1 MTAQTSTQAQVISKF
16 GEQKKAFSIDELK
29 RLINAA
35 KSMSDLDQAKGY
47 LCSYFIPCSNP
58 HGVFMWR
65 SEIKNLEH
73 IPDKNISK
81 LICPITKVFYTQSE
95 QGLSQKVEFNINK
108 WFMIEYSTVCVATCD
123 PQKSRIF
130 KLGGQ
135 LYLNIFPGF
144 LHILRPISTFESTT
158 HLAVKFIFSHIQD
171 IWCSGDWNLTEY
183 IIKWLAGVAAG
194 RKMYSILY
202 LKSGQGWGK
211 SIITDFIQRSVFVTQ
226 LVYKTS
232 DPQTILGS
240 FNGQLQGKVLL
251 LLEEMPT
258 EKSQWNNLYRS
269 LKDKVTGDIM
279 EIHEKYKTPTH
290 YKNFISTIVLTNE
303 NALRVENDDRRT
315 VFLDV
320 SPSRKGDL
328 NYFKKLSDAMKY
340 PGASEAFYAY
350 LRAIADAYPDFNGN
364 PPPMTT
370 SKQDHIISTLP
381 PLFQFIKDIYL
392 IVKNHITDLPV
403 QEFYR
408 VYTSYCETHC
418 ITPLSKINASRILS
432 NELGIN
438 SRKIRVGKATPR
450 VYSISRED
458 LYKKFLTKKWIHE
471 TDEINIEGIDVE
483 TPEKPASDPKAL
495 EKFLANIYSI
505 PANNPQDV
513 QEKPAEEKPASVEK
527 KPTEEKSA
535 LVVLKKTSPPVP
547 PKPDSLKVKPA
558 PVINE
563 DPIPEES
570 PAPIE
575 SDTDEPIDSFS
586 DCYLSDEEPD
596 QENEPPAEEPAFKA
610 DDDYNV
616 LDDLLSDSDFTT
628 PDPEPAPEEQPIPE
642 PDTELEVD
650 WDLEPKEGTRA
661 HWAWHERHRWDPTY
675 LAEDLGLDLVDIYG
689 ICKWIQMRASPLN
702 DPDIVAEIVR
712 NLPAKEFGKHLKIN
726 RLWYNCCKAELW
738 KRYEKAEEAYDRAVE
753 KKEKAG
759 DALGQ
764 SFEEEGIGNRE
775 LHELN
780 WKEYQ
785 KTCKELTD
793 ARKEQIMVR
802 WALER
807 CGFH

>member
-1 MTAQTSTQAQVISKF
+1 MTAQASTQAQVIPKF

-29 RLINAA
+29 RLVGAA
-35 KSMSDLDQAKGY
+35 KSMSDLNQAKRY

-73 IPDKNISK
+73 IPDKNINK
-81 LICPITKVFYTQSE
+81 LIRPITKVFYTQSE
-95 QGLSQKVEFNINK
+95 QGPPQKVEFNINK

-130 KLGGQ
+130 MLGGQ

-144 LHILRPISTFESTT
+144 LHILRPISTFESVT
-158 HLAVKFIFSHIQD
+158 HQAVKFIFSHIQD

-183 IIKWLAGVAAG
+183 IIKWLAGVSAG

-211 SIITDFIQRSVFVTQ
+211 GIITDFIQRSVLGTQ

-232 DPQTILGS
+232 DHQTILGQ

-269 LKDKVTGDIM
+269 LKDKVTSDIM
-279 EIHEKYKTPTH
+279 EIHEKYKTPIQ
-290 YKNFISTIVLTNE
+290 YKNFMSTIVLTNE

-328 NYFKKLSDAMKY
+328 NYFKKLGDAMKY

-364 PPPMTT
+364 PPPMTA

-381 PLFQFIKDIYL
+381 PLFQFIKDTYL
-392 IVKNHITDLPV
+392 IVKNHMTDLPV

-438 SRKIRVGKATPR
+438 SNLVYIDKKRTR

-458 LYKKFLTKKWIHE
+458 LYKKFLGKNWIHE
-471 TDEINIEGIDVE
+471 IDEIDIEGIDAE
-483 TPEKPASDPKAL
+483 TPKKPASDPKAL

-505 PANNPQDV
+505 PANKSQV
-513 QEKPAEEKPASVEK
+513 QEKPVKEKPAPVEE
-527 KPTEEKSA
+527 KPTEEKPA
-535 LVVLKKTSPPVP
+535 PVVPKKAPPPVP
-547 PKPDSLKVKPA
+547 PKPDCLKVKPA
-558 PVINE
+558 PVIKE
-563 DPIPEES
+563 DSVPEE
-570 PAPIE
+570 PLAPV
-575 SDTDEPIDSFS
+575 
-586 DCYLSDEEPD
+586 EEPD
-596 QENEPPAEEPAFKA
+596 QEDTPPAEEPAPEA
-610 DDDYNV
+610 DDDYDV
-616 LDDLLSDSDFTT
+616 LDDLLSDPTPEQQSESPAESSASVTK
-628 PDPEPAPEEQPIPE
+628 PDPEPVVEPTPEEQPVSIPE
-642 PDTELEVD
+642 PDTEPEVD
-650 WDLEPKEGTRA
+650 WDPEPKEGKDL
-661 HWAWHERHRWDPTY
+661 WAKYQDASDEYDWEILAFEVEECPTY
-675 LAEDLGLDLVDIYG
+675 IEDEYQYYLREVVDRFKDWIEYNGDSPKAPSRKELADIIRAYKEDRNAEIIPTPFGHETMRLDKGKAQEIPEERPKTNMEREWEAANGYVDWDEEDLDRV
-689 ICKWIQMRASPLN
+689 CS
-702 DPDIVAEIVR
+702 
-712 NLPAKEFGKHLKIN
+712 KI
-726 RLWYNCCKAELW
+726 
-738 KRYEKAEEAYDRAVE
+738 D
-753 KKEKAG
+753 
-759 DALGQ
+759 
-764 SFEEEGIGNRE
+764 SF
-775 LHELN
+775 
-780 WKEYQ
+780 
-785 KTCKELTD
+785 
-793 ARKEQIMVR
+793 
-802 WALER
+802 
-807 CGFH
+807 

>member
-1 MTAQTSTQAQVISKF
+1 MTTQASIQAQVISKF

-29 RLINAA
+29 RFIVAA
-35 KSMSDLDQAKGY
+35 KSMSDLNQAKRY

-73 IPDKNISK
+73 IPDKNINK
-81 LICPITKVFYTQSE
+81 LIRPITKVFYTQSE
-95 QGLSQKVEFNINK
+95 QGPSQKVEFNINK

-144 LHILRPISTFESTT
+144 LHILRPISTFESVT
-158 HLAVKFIFSHIQD
+158 HQAVKFIFSHIQD

-183 IIKWLAGVAAG
+183 IIKWLAGVSAG

-211 SIITDFIQRSVFVTQ
+211 SIITDFIQRSVLGTQ

-328 NYFKKLSDAMKY
+328 EYFKKLGDVMKY

-350 LRAIADAYPDFNGN
+350 LRAIADVYPDFNGN
-364 PPPMTT
+364 PPPMTA

-381 PLFQFIKDIYL
+381 PLFQFIKDTYL
-392 IVKNHITDLPV
+392 IVKNHIIDLPV

-408 VYTSYCETHC
+408 IYTSYCETHC
-418 ITPLSKINASRILS
+418 ISPLSKINASRILS

-458 LYKKFLTKKWIHE
+458 LYKKFLGKNWIHE
-471 TDEINIEGIDVE
+471 IDEIDIEGIDIE
-483 TPEKPASDPKAL
+483 TPKKPASDPKAL
-495 EKFLANIYSI
+495 EKFLENIYSI

-513 QEKPAEEKPASVEK
+513 QEKHVEEKPAPVEE
-527 KPTEEKSA
+527 KPTEEKPAPVIEKQSIP
-535 LVVLKKTSPPVP
+535 KKTPPPVL
-547 PKPDSLKVKPA
+547 PKPDCLKVKPA
-558 PVINE
+558 PVIKE
-563 DPIPEES
+563 DSVPEEP
-570 PAPIE
+570 PAPVE
-575 SDTDEPIDSFS
+575 EQDEPIDSFS

-596 QENEPPAEEPAFKA
+596 QEDESPAEEPAPEA
-610 DDDYNV
+610 DDYDV
-616 LDDLLSDSDFTT
+616 LDDLLSDPT
-628 PDPEPAPEEQPIPE
+628 PEQQPESPAESFVSVVKSDPELTPEEQLIPAFKEQPIPE
-642 PDTELEVD
+642 PDTEPEVNRD
-650 WDLEPKEGTRA
+650 PEPKEGTQA
-661 HWAWHERHRWDPTY
+661 HWAWHERRRWDCKSWVKNSKDQIFGNLYNTGKDLWAKYQEESDKYDWDMLAFEVEECPTTHV
-675 LAEDLGLDLVDIYG
+675 ED
-689 ICKWIQMRASPLN
+689 
-702 DPDIVAEIVR
+702 
-712 NLPAKEFGKHLKIN
+712 
-726 RLWYNCCKAELW
+726 
-738 KRYEKAEEAYDRAVE
+738 
-753 KKEKAG
+753 
-759 DALGQ
+759 
-764 SFEEEGIGNRE
+764 
-775 LHELN
+775 
-780 WKEYQ
+780 
-785 KTCKELTD
+785 
-793 ARKEQIMVR
+793 
-802 WALER
+802 
-807 CGFH
+807 